1 MGHTLKNLRYNEW
14 YKLKHTRY
22 IYYFSSYMCV
32 MPLKTEVMV
41 QLGQATEAHTYILM
55 AHTAAIGETRT
66 AIDV

>member
-1 MGHTLKNLRYNEW
+1 MGHTLMNLRYHEW

-41 QLGQATEAHTYILM
+41 QLGQTTEDLLM
-55 AHTAAIGETRT
+55 AHTTAIGETRT